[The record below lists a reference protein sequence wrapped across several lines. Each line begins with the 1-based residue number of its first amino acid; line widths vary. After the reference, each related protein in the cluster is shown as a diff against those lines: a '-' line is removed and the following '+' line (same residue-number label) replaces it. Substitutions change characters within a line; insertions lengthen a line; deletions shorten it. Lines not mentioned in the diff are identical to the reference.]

1 MRVVGVLR
9 PTRPSVKPSAGAPAQ
24 RRHPS
29 GAAPIFPGR
38 SKPRTSR
45 PSPNTVAS
53 TMTLS
58 ALEESG
64 IRWTGVFAGG
74 GVAAVVATASAG
86 LAVVAALIQGV
97 APRESVNIGP
107 QLGLLQAPAATVM
120 PSEANK
126 KSLSEDSVAVIGL
139 GV

>member
-1 MRVVGVLR
+1 
-9 PTRPSVKPSAGAPAQ
+9 
-24 RRHPS
+24 
-29 GAAPIFPGR
+29 
-38 SKPRTSR
+38 
-45 PSPNTVAS
+45 
-53 TMTLS
+53 MTLS
-58 ALEESG
+58 ALEEFG